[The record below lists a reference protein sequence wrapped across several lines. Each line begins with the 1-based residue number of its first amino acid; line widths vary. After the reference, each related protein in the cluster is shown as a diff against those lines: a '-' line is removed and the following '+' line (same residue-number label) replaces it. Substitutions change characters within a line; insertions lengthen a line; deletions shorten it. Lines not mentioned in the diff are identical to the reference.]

1 MARVWQ
7 FLRFKL
13 QEMALLV
20 IALLAWYSVLRFL
33 SMGKVLVMA
42 VAVQGAVLVASYL
55 PLPLTL
61 TRLGPHPSPSALNPA
76 KKSASKS
83 Q

>member
-1 MARVWQ
+1 MAQVWQ

-20 IALLAWYSVLRFL
+20 VASLAWYSVLRFL

-42 VAVQGAVLVASYL
+42 VAVQGVVLDNS
-55 PLPLTL
+55 
-61 TRLGPHPSPSALNPA
+61 
-76 KKSASKS
+76 
-83 Q
+83 